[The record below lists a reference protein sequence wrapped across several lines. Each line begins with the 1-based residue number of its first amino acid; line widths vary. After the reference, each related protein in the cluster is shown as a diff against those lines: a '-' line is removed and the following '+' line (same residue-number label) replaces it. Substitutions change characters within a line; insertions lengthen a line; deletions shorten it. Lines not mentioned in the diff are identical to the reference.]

1 MSSSSN
7 FIQGQ
12 SRRSFTGNENE
23 GGLSYGYTLAFT
35 RPWINLYPDT
45 SGNYP
50 NNPNYA
56 GNPLFVR
63 DKARNDDDNNRLIQ
77 SLKLTTKII
86 DGEKDRLRMIW
97 SGGLTLAMKL
107 MFMYQKFIKPKMV
120 VIMDLLIG
128 KNNFKNYNLRLRSLE
143 QGCT

>member
-1 MSSSSN
+1 M
-7 FIQGQ
+7 
-12 SRRSFTGNENE
+12 
-23 GGLSYGYTLAFT
+23 SYGYTLAFT

-63 DKARNDDDNNRLIQ
+63 DKALNNDDNNRFIQ

-86 DGEKDRLRMIW
+86 ETEKDRLRMIW
-97 SGGLTLAMKL
+97 SGGLDFLANET
-107 MFMYQKFIKPKMV
+107 YVYVPENHQAQNGGDNGFIGV
-120 VIMDLLIG
+120 G
-128 KNNFKNYNLRLRSLE
+128 KNNFKNIIY
-143 QGCT
+143 